1 MDSKKGDFQRFENI
15 TNYFKT
21 IDKILD
27 RLQKT
32 KLNILIVG
40 GTGVGKSS
48 TINALFAVNDKVIEQ
63 AKVGVEIGKPETMD
77 IQKYEI
83 RNLILWDTPG
93 LGDGEKDEGHK
104 KLIKN
109 KLNETKEGSNE
120 ALIDLVLVIIDA
132 SSRDLSSAY
141 ELIDKIIV
149 PNMREKDRIVIGIN
163 KCDMIGGKRG
173 RFDYDNNK
181 PTIKGIEENEKLV
194 KTIKERIKSDVDID
208 VEPIY
213 YAAGEKEED
222 EEQAKPYNVSKL
234 LYHITKAAPPR
245 KRFVLGGKTSK
256 EKENFKYSDNKED
269 YMEETKKSWWDSLFE
284 NVRSVLE
291 FVGEKIIAGV
301 VNFIAEKIFK

>member
-15 TNYFKT
+15 TNYLKT

-291 FVGEKIIAGV
+291 FVGEKIIAGF

>member
-15 TNYFKT
+15 TNYLKT

-284 NVRSVLE
+284 NVRSALE

>member
-1 MDSKKGDFQRFENI
+1 M
-15 TNYFKT
+15 
-21 IDKILD
+21 
-27 RLQKT
+27 
-32 KLNILIVG
+32 LIVG

-48 TINALFAVNDKVIEQ
+48 TINALFAVDDKISEQ

-104 KLIKN
+104 ELIKN

-132 SSRDLSSAY
+132 NSKDLSSAY
-141 ELIDKIIV
+141 ELINKIII
-149 PNMREKDRIVIGIN
+149 PNMREKDRIVIAMN
-163 KCDMIGGKRG
+163 KCDMIGSAPG
-173 RFDYDNNK
+173 RYDYDNSK

-194 KTIKERIKSDVDID
+194 KTIKERIKSDTDID

-213 YAAGEKEED
+213 YSAGYKEED
-222 EEQAKPYNVSKL
+222 EEQKKPYNLSKL

-245 KRFVLGGKTSK
+245 KRFVLGDKISE
-256 EKENFKYSDNKED
+256 EKENFVSSDDKMD
-269 YMEETKKSWWDSLFE
+269 YMEETEKSWWDSFKDALVWFIK
-284 NVRSVLE
+284 NQNLILKTAS
-291 FVGEKIIAGV
+291 FFYNIYKIY
-301 VNFIAEKIFK
+301 KKFKKPV